1 MMLCNSK
8 ASVAAPSAKGV
19 PLVLANP
26 YAVGV
31 GCPAF
36 NVDETIIAKW
46 PDFAPGVMLNSY
58 IGKRYSRA
66 PYTDNSGA
74 QELGQKDMDALNNIR
89 LGMTAEQTVTVTP
102 QMTVGHF
109 VASMPQVYATP
120 MMILHMEMASGSAI
134 AAHLPKGFV
143 SVGMDV
149 NIRHL
154 AATPVGRKVRA
165 LSRVV
170 QIDRKSVV
178 FDVEAWD
185 DDRKIGDGTH
195 RRGVVNVVEFE
206 KRFGV
211 KKLILSPG

>member
-1 MMLCNSK
+1 
-8 ASVAAPSAKGV
+8 
-19 PLVLANP
+19 
-26 YAVGV
+26 
-31 GCPAF
+31 
-36 NVDETIIAKW
+36 
-46 PDFAPGVMLNSY
+46 
-58 IGKRYSRA
+58 
-66 PYTDNSGA
+66 
-74 QELGQKDMDALNNIR
+74 MDALDNVRI
-89 LGMTAEQTVTVTP
+89 GMTAEQTVTVTP
-102 QMTVGHF
+102 QMTVGYF
-109 VASMPQVYATP
+109 VAGMPQVYATP

-149 NIRHL
+149 KVRHL

-178 FDVEAWD
+178 FEVEAWD
-185 DDRKIGDGTH
+185 GNRKIGDGTH

-211 KKLILSPG
+211 RQLIMSPG